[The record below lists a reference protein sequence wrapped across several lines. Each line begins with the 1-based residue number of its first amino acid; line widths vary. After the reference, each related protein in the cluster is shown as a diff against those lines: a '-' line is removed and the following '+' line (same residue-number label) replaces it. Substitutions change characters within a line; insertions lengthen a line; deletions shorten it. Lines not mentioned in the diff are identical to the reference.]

1 MIVMQDPHL
10 FFVSSFFPPALTP
23 PTRLIFL
30 YAPESPPSLRET
42 GDLRAQGEVTS
53 PTFSV
58 SSLPNV
64 GFSLSPSAPSSN
76 LLNPLPPA

>member
-10 FFVSSFFPPALTP
+10 FFFVSSFFPPALTP
-23 PTRLIFL
+23 PRLIFL